1 MHGTITKFHVWFSFA
16 RVAYMN
22 EDDFQYLDVV
32 QGILIKAWFGVSKF
46 CSTTALREA
55 IGWKLA
61 LEVVV
66 CHLRHG
72 VRMGSFVEGTQSMP
86 FGKDHVRRF
95 MGMWLSNGLHH
106 LWC

>member
-1 MHGTITKFHVWFSFA
+1 
-16 RVAYMN
+16 MN

-32 QGILIKAWFGVSKF
+32 QGRLIKAWFGVSKF

-61 LEVVV
+61 SEVVV

-72 VRMGSFVEGTQSMP
+72 LVWARSWRAPNLCRLVKIVYAGVWACG
-86 FGKDHVRRF
+86 
-95 MGMWLSNGLHH
+95 
-106 LWC
+106 

>member
-1 MHGTITKFHVWFSFA
+1 
-16 RVAYMN
+16 MN

-32 QGILIKAWFGVSKF
+32 QGRLIMAWFGVSKF

-61 LEVVV
+61 SEVVV

-72 VRMGSFVEGTQSMP
+72 ARSWRAPNRCRLVKIVYAGVWACG
-86 FGKDHVRRF
+86 
-95 MGMWLSNGLHH
+95 
-106 LWC
+106 